1 MKGDGVHVVECSKLI
16 SALLFGHKY
25 GTRNPVLFSA
35 EYFSFADPGFKYP
48 TMDQ

>member
-1 MKGDGVHVVECSKLI
+1 MYVVECSKMI
-16 SALLFGHKY
+16 YALLFGHKY
-25 GTRNPVLFSA
+25 STKSPVLFST